1 LEAAVLPQVN
11 MRSGH
16 GVVCNSDI
24 DICNLS
30 PCTHEEADTRI
41 LLHAVECAMQEFN
54 TVVIRTVDTDVMI
67 IAISMFQHLGLSE
80 LWIAFGTGKN
90 FHYVPIRDIVKEM
103 GPTKARSL
111 TAFHAFTWRDQT
123 SSFVGIDK
131 NTAWATWKVYDE
143 ITSAFVAL
151 SLVPREDRLKEI
163 MPEIEHFVALMY
175 DRTSTS
181 LTVNEARKDLFTR
194 KDEVLRIHH
203 QHMTSWLNTQN
214 GIIPGWLLLGTVP
227 YTRSYI
233 VVSC

>member
-1 LEAAVLPQVN
+1 
-11 MRSGH
+11 M
-16 GVVCNSDI
+16 
-24 DICNLS
+24 
-30 PCTHEEADTRI
+30 
-41 LLHAVECAMQEFN
+41 
-54 TVVIRTVDTDVMI
+54 
-67 IAISMFQHLGLSE
+67 
-80 LWIAFGTGKN
+80 
-90 FHYVPIRDIVKEM
+90 
-103 GPTKARSL
+103 
-111 TAFHAFTWRDQT
+111 
-123 SSFVGIDK
+123 GIDK

-143 ITSAFVAL
+143 IISAFIAL

-214 GIIPGWLLLGTVP
+214 GIIPGWLLLETVP